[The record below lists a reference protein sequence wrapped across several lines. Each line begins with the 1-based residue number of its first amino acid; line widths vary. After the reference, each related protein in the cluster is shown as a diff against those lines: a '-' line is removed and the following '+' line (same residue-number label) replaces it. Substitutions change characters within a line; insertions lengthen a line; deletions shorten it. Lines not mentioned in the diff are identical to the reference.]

1 MTEKTRVP
9 IYSYTADGLTCEV
22 IVILTVAG
30 NAPDWVKVWTPF
42 GAHYVE
48 RAALVES
55 PVWREFNLAELR

>member
-1 MTEKTRVP
+1 MNEKTRVP

-22 IVILTVAG
+22 IIILTAAMPG
-30 NAPDWVKVWTPF
+30 WVKVWTPF

-55 PVWREFNLAELR
+55 PIWREVDLSELK